1 MASEFRHPDG
11 HSKRSVEIG
20 EVRNHLLRIGSVNVR
35 SHMIPL
41 FPKKN
46 KTKKYIVKNN
56 AKRTIENN
64 APRNQHKPSK
74 TLSSK
79 VY

>member
-41 FPKKN
+41 NN

>member
-41 FPKKN
+41 FPKKTKQKN
-46 KTKKYIVKNN
+46 TLLKTMPKG
-56 AKRTIENN
+56 
-64 APRNQHKPSK
+64 Q
-74 TLSSK
+74 
-79 VY
+79 

>member
-41 FPKKN
+41 FPQ
-46 KTKKYIVKNN
+46 KTKQKN
-56 AKRTIENN
+56 TLL
-64 APRNQHKPSK
+64 K
-74 TLSSK
+74 TMPK
-79 VY
+79 GQ